1 VRKKIRTTWGNP
13 PPGRASVDF
22 EARVL
27 IVVLAYG
34 QRRWKAES
42 NLDTLV
48 GFLEGSITSLLEF
61 VGAIVARQSPMK
73 I

>member
-1 VRKKIRTTWGNP
+1 
-13 PPGRASVDF
+13 
-22 EARVL
+22 VL

-42 NLDTLV
+42 NLDTLA
-48 GFLEGSITSLLEF
+48 GFLEGSIMSLLEF